1 MANVN
6 KIIGNEY
13 EKKFTE
19 YLQRN
24 GYWCH
29 IFSYN
34 TNGQP
39 CDVVAIKND
48 AAYLIDV
55 KHCEENRFYFK
66 NIQPNQITCFE
77 YNLQC
82 GNKNTGFAIWF
93 ENLRRWYI
101 LPYLRLKQ
109 CMAKEMVSIHWVNLD
124 ELNEVL

>member
-1 MANVN
+1 MSVN
-6 KIIGNEY
+6 KTIGNEY

-39 CDVVAIKND
+39 CDVVAVRNNI
-48 AAYLIDV
+48 AYLIDV
-55 KHCEENRFYFK
+55 KHCEENRFSFDK
-66 NIQPNQITCFE
+66 IQPNQITCFE

-82 GNKNTGFAIWF
+82 GNRNTGFAIWF
-93 ENLRRWYI
+93 EMQRKWYF
-101 LPYLRLKQ
+101 LTYRVY
-109 CMAKEMVSIHWVNLD
+109 KEYVSKGQKSIHWANLD
-124 ELNEVL
+124 DLDEVL